1 MVYQILAA
9 SLGTSKFTGAIV
21 KYKSLSQHQRLAMS
35 KHLKI
40 EVLRRG
46 ILVLEEWA
54 K

>member
-1 MVYQILAA
+1 MVDQILAA

-35 KHLKI
+35 KHLQV

-46 ILVLEEWA
+46 ILVLELWA